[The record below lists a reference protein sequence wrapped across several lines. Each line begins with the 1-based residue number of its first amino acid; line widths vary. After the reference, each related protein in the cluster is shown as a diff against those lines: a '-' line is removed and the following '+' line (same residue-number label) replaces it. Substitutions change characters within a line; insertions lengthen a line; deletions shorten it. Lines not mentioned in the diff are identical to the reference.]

1 VEDMIAKK
9 NLIGNSL
16 IEKYPDLS
24 KEFHPTKN
32 NPDTSSTIHSGS
44 RKKIWWKCSLGHEF
58 EARVEHRTKLNSKCP
73 YCSGLL
79 ATKEN
84 CLSTKRPDLLLIWNY
99 KKNENINPENIKE
112 FSNKKVWWKCTNE
125 HEWFAPVSRVSKGS
139 RCPYC
144 SGKYVHDKNNL
155 ENLYPDVAKQWHPFK
170 NGSIKTNEVTSQSP
184 KKHWWICNF
193 GHEWQTT
200 IQHRTIGKTNCPY
213 CSNQKVNNENNLLV
227 KFPEIVKE
235 WDYEKNENL
244 IPEQFVF
251 GSNKKVYWKCSR
263 GHSWQTTIQ
272 QRTIQKTEC
281 PLCRPNVSRLELRIY
296 SELIYFFPKTQ
307 RQKKIWGKEF
317 DVSNTE
323 LKFCI
328 EVDGYP
334 WHSKKLVKD
343 KEKNNICEKNDFQ
356 LFRVRD
362 SRLEKIN
369 EYDIFYEEKN
379 RDNQLDV
386 IHKLFNKILN
396 FVDIDSKT
404 RNDIELYLKSYD
416 YINNNEFKS
425 ILSQLPGPGFEN
437 SIAQTHPDIAKQW
450 DLKKNGSL
458 KSNMVS
464 IGSGLKAWWIC
475 DKGHEW
481 SAYIYSRTKAGCPIC
496 SNRKVTFEN
505 SLATNF
511 PEIATQWHKNKNGNL
526 TPNDVV
532 SGSGK
537 VVWWQC
543 EKGHEWKRSIEKRT
557 NYGRGCPYCAG
568 KLLPDLSKYPS
579 NDIQ

>member
-1 VEDMIAKK
+1 MKIITTKK
-9 NLIGNSL
+9 NSTINSL
-16 IEKYPDLS
+16 QEKYPVIS
-24 KEFHPTKN
+24 KEFHPSKN
-32 NPDTSSTIHSGS
+32 NPDTPLTIHSGS
-44 RKKIWWKCSLGHEF
+44 RKKIWWQCSLGHEF
-58 EARVEHRTKLNSKCP
+58 EAKVEQRTKLDSKCP

-112 FSNKKVWWKCTNE
+112 FSGKKVWWKCTNE

-144 SGKYVHDKNNL
+144 SGKYVHDKNSL
-155 ENLYPDVAKQWHPFK
+155 ENLYPDVAKQWHPIK
-170 NGSIKTNEVTSQSP
+170 NGLIKPNEVTSQSP

-193 GHEWQTT
+193 GHEWQTA
-200 IQHRTIGKTNCPY
+200 IQHRTIRKTNCPY

-296 SELIYFFPKTQ
+296 SELIYFFPETK
-307 RQKKIWGKEF
+307 RQKKLWGKEF
-317 DVSNTE
+317 DVSNE
-323 LKFCI
+323 DLKFCI

-334 WHSKKLVKD
+334 WHLKKIDND
-343 KEKNNICEKNDFQ
+343 KLKNRLCNNQQYI
-356 LFRVRD
+356 LFRIRD
-362 SRLEKIN
+362 DRLIQISTD
-369 EYDIFYEEKN
+369 DIFYSEKN
-379 RDNQLDV
+379 RDNQLIV
-386 IHKLFNKILN
+386 IQELFKQILSKIYFSKKLK
-396 FVDIDSKT
+396 KE
-404 RNDIELYLKSYD
+404 IELYLCSNSF
-416 YINNNEFKS
+416 INEHEFLS
-425 ILSQLPGPGFEN
+425 IVSQLPGPGFEK
-437 SIAQTHPDIAKQW
+437 SIEATHPAIALQW
-450 DLKKNGSL
+450 HPVLNGDLKP
-458 KSNMVS
+458 NMVS
-464 IGSGLKAWWIC
+464 IGSGFKPWWIC

-481 SAYIYSRTKAGCPIC
+481 SAHLYTRAKAGCPVC
-496 SNRKVTFEN
+496 SNKKVSKEN
-505 SLATNF
+505 NLAFKF
-511 PEIATQWHKNKNGNL
+511 PLIAKEWHKFKNGNL

-537 VVWWQC
+537 IVWWQC
-543 EKGHEWKRSIEKRT
+543 EKGHEWMRAIEKRT

-568 KLLPDLSKYPS
+568 RLLPDLSKYPS
-579 NDIQ
+579 KDVQ